1 MQLESDD
8 EEEERG
14 KKDDDDD
21 GLASMEDRT
30 MIKEHRPDNN
40 QVWKFIIIIIHINY
54 YLNKLCV
61 K

>member
-40 QVWKFIIIIIHINY
+40 QV
-54 YLNKLCV
+54 
-61 K
+61 

>member
-8 EEEERG
+8 EEDDRG
-14 KKDDDDD
+14 RKDDDE

-40 QVWKFIIIIIHINY
+40 QV
-54 YLNKLCV
+54 
-61 K
+61 